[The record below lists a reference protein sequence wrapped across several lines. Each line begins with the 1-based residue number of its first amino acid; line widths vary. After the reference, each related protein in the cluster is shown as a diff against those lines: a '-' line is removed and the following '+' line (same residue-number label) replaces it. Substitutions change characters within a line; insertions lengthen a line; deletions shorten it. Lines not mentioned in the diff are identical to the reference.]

1 MRIEFKLLIGFV
13 LVVGLGLYWFLSGVQ
28 DAFSGTYNWIE
39 LNSADNQKLYI
50 KSHNWGVTGDHQ
62 LTVIETDD
70 KREFE
75 ADSSKQI
82 VLKGLEPFLYRVSN
96 DTLFLVLRKKSTI
109 PNGFNSTWTI
119 IQREVDNPT
128 MMKLRRDP
136 QLKRM

>member
-28 DAFSGTYNWIE
+28 DAFSGTYTRTE

-50 KSHNWGVTGDHQ
+50 KSHNWGLTGDHQ

-70 KREFE
+70 EREFE
-75 ADSSKQI
+75 EDSTKQI
-82 VLKGLEPFLYRVSN
+82 TFKGLEPFLYKVSN
-96 DTLFLVLRKKSTI
+96 DTLFLFLDEKSTV

-119 IQREVDNPT
+119 IQKEVDDRT
-128 MMKLRRDP
+128 MRKLKRDP
-136 QLKRM
+136 ELKRM